1 MLLSA
6 RVYFRF
12 IFISKPV
19 LIVFPDMLLHSN
31 ALEYEKPI
39 LYPVAFPLP
48 IAWKKLQRNNKE
60 AYLKNQTP
68 RYISPYIYKTRPRLQ
83 GERRLSPHKRRNYKS
98 VRRL

>member
-1 MLLSA
+1 MLLLA

-12 IFISKPV
+12 IFISKLV
-19 LIVFPDMLLHSN
+19 LIVFPDFLCYYIRMHLN
-31 ALEYEKPI
+31 TKNRFYIPW
-39 LYPVAFPLP
+39 P